1 MWYYYSVKQKL
12 SADSSH
18 RTDLNDLLRSRMQLI
33 FWRMA
38 VAVRFF
44 YYILLEV
51 RIISK
56 EVLINE
62 KIRDP
67 EVRLIGSDG
76 EQLGIVS
83 SAKALDIA
91 ASKNLDLVKIA
102 PQAKPPVCKI
112 MDYGKYRFEMAK
124 KEKEQRKNQK
134 VVSIKEIRLTPNIDD
149 HDFFTKV
156 NNAVKF
162 LKSGDKVKVSVRFRG
177 REVTHAS
184 LGEAILVRFG
194 EAVEGVGTVD
204 KKPKLEGRSMAM
216 FISPA
221 GDK

>member
-1 MWYYYSVKQKL
+1 
-12 SADSSH
+12 
-18 RTDLNDLLRSRMQLI
+18 MQLI

-194 EAVEGVGTVD
+194 EAVESVGTVD